1 MTISAAMHRRII
13 QKNLLE
19 IKRHATCERMDVDSA
34 GSKAMM
40 LLEIGETN
48 VAIKADAEVTGKL
61 IADSRLKSEREGFA
75 LFQIVQG

>member
-1 MTISAAMHRRII
+1 
-13 QKNLLE
+13 
-19 IKRHATCERMDVDSA
+19 MDVDSA

-61 IADSRLKSEREGFA
+61 IADSRLKSEGEGFA
-75 LFQIVQG
+75 LFQIVQR

>member
-1 MTISAAMHRRII
+1 
-13 QKNLLE
+13 
-19 IKRHATCERMDVDSA
+19 MDVDSA

-48 VAIKADAEVTGKL
+48 VAIKTDIEVTSKL
-61 IADSRLKSEREGFA
+61 IADRRLKSKREGFA